1 MSLLKDIYNEE
12 FAEALLNRIKSA
24 YPAFERDKCRALMFQ
39 EDWPGL
45 TLKQR
50 MRRITD
56 SLYETLP
63 KDYIRALDV
72 LYETAPHFSGLAG
85 IIFPIM
91 SNSTERIT
99 GTNQ

>member
-24 YPAFERDKCRALMFQ
+24 HPAFERDKCRALIFQ

-63 KDYIRALDV
+63 NRGPCRTDGFHDRCIYRCV
-72 LYETAPHFSGLAG
+72 SCGL
-85 IIFPIM
+85 
-91 SNSTERIT
+91 
-99 GTNQ
+99 